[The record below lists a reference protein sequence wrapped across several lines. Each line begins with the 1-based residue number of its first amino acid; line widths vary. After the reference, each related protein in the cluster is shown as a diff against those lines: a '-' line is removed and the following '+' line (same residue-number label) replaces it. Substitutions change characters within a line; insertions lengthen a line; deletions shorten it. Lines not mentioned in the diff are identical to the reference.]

1 MGIVE
6 VKAALGMAAEKN
18 LDLVKI
24 APNAVPPVCK
34 IIDYGKYKFES
45 AKKEKESRKNQ
56 KVISIKEIRLS
67 LNIDTH
73 DFETKVGHVSRFAE
87 SGNNKIKVMIRFK
100 GREAGRSDAGYE
112 LMKRFA
118 DACSD
123 YATVEKQPKLEGR
136 SMIMFLIPKSKNK
149 SQSSDS
155 NDKNAKKQGKIE
167 KQESTANQEPIAN
180 EEPIADDSEV

>member
-1 MGIVE
+1 
-6 VKAALGMAAEKN
+6 MAAEKN
-18 LDLVKI
+18 MDLVKI
-24 APNAVPPVCK
+24 AENAVPPVCK
-34 IIDYGKYKFES
+34 IIDYGKYKFEL

-56 KVISIKEIRLS
+56 RIISIKEIRLS
-67 LNIDTH
+67 INIDTH
-73 DFETKVGHVSRFAE
+73 DFETKVGHVVRFVE

-123 YATVEKQPKLEGR
+123 CTTIEKQPKLEGR

-149 SQSSDS
+149 SQSSNS
-155 NDKNAKKQGKIE
+155 NSKSVKKQGPVAS
-167 KQESTANQEPIAN
+167 QELDSNREIAST
-180 EEPIADDSEV
+180 DSEV

>member
-1 MGIVE
+1 M
-6 VKAALGMAAEKN
+6 AEKSN
-18 LDLVKI
+18 MDLVKI

-34 IIDYGKYKFES
+34 IIDYGKYKFEL

-56 KVISIKEIRLS
+56 RIISIKEIRLS
-67 LNIDTH
+67 LNIDVH
-73 DFETKVGHVSRFAE
+73 DFETKVGHVARFVE

-123 YATVEKQPKLEGR
+123 YTTVEKQPKLEGR

-149 SQSSDS
+149 SQSSNLNS
-155 NDKNAKKQGKIE
+155 KSVKKQE
-167 KQESTANQEPIAN
+167 NVAKQEPTAT
-180 EEPIADDSEV
+180 DSEI

>member
-1 MGIVE
+1 M
-6 VKAALGMAAEKN
+6 AEKSN
-18 LDLVKI
+18 MDLVKI

-34 IIDYGKYKFES
+34 IIDYGKYKFEL

-56 KVISIKEIRLS
+56 RIISIKEIRLS
-67 LNIDTH
+67 LNIDVH
-73 DFETKVGHVSRFAE
+73 DFETKVGHVIRFVE

-123 YATVEKQPKLEGR
+123 YTTVEKQPKLEGR

-149 SQSSDS
+149 SQSSNS
-155 NDKNAKKQGKIE
+155 NSKSVKKQE
-167 KQESTANQEPIAN
+167 NVAKQESTAT
-180 EEPIADDSEV
+180 DSEI